1 MNYLNETID
10 SLNKKLA
17 SGEISAEQLTEDTI
31 ANIKET
37 DKKLNAWITV
47 DEDVKPAEN
56 LDFAKNKLA
65 GIPIAIKDNII
76 TDGVKTTA
84 ASHIL
89 DNFIPMYDATV
100 VSKLKAAQATLV
112 GKTNMDEFAMGS
124 STEHSYFGATHN
136 PWDLDKVPGG
146 SSGGSAAAVAGGQ
159 IVAALGSDTGGSIR
173 QPASFNGI
181 FGIKPTYGRVSRW
194 GLIAFGSSLDQ
205 IGVMTK
211 RVKDSAEV
219 MNVISGA
226 DDHDST
232 VSTREVPD
240 FTKFLGQDVKGLKVA
255 VPEEYMSDAVDAEV
269 REVVQAQ
276 IDMLEANGA
285 IINKVSLPHTKY
297 VVPTYYIIA
306 SSEASSNLQRF
317 DGIRYG
323 YRAKDT
329 KNLLDI
335 YVKSRSEGFG
345 EEVKRRIMLGSFALS
360 AGSYDKFFRQAAKVR
375 TLICNDFD
383 KVFAENDVIVGPVT
397 TTTAF
402 GIGTEISDP
411 IKMYNNDILTISAN
425 LAGIPAA
432 SVPAGLANGMPV
444 GFQIMAKR
452 FDEGSIFRVADFI
465 ERENKFY
472 EKTPAGMED

>member
-47 DEDVKPAEN
+47 DEDVEPAEN

-432 SVPAGLANGMPV
+432 SVPAGLSNGMPV

>member
-17 SGEISAEQLTEDTI
+17 SGEISAEQLTQDTI

-255 VPEEYMSDAVDAEV
+255 VPEEYMSDAVDSEV
-269 REVVQAQ
+269 RKVVQAQ

-452 FDEGSIFRVADFI
+452 FDEGSIFRVADFV

>member
-47 DEDVKPAEN
+47 DEDVEPAEN

>member
-1 MNYLNETID
+1 MNYLNEDID

-17 SGEISAEQLTEDTI
+17 SGDLSADKLAKDTV
-31 ANIKET
+31 ANIKDT

-47 DEDVKPAEN
+47 LDDAKPAEN
-56 LDFAKNKLA
+56 LDYSKSKLA

-76 TDGVKTTA
+76 TNGIKTTA

-89 DNFIPMYDATV
+89 YNYMPMYDATV
-100 VSKLKAAQATLV
+100 ISKLKKAGVTLV

-124 STEHSYFGATHN
+124 STEHSYYGATHN
-136 PWDLDKVPGG
+136 PWNLDTVP
-146 SSGGSAAAVAGGQ
+146 
-159 IVAALGSDTGGSIR
+159 GGSIR
-173 QPASFNGI
+173 QPAAFNGI

-219 MNVISGA
+219 LNVIAGA
-226 DDHDST
+226 DEHDST

-240 FTKFLGQDVKGLKVA
+240 FTKFIGQDVKGLRVA
-255 VPEEYMSDAVDAEV
+255 VPKEYMEAVSGEM
-269 REVVQAQ
+269 REVIQKQ
-276 IDMLEANGA
+276 IDTLKDAGA
-285 IINKVSLPHTKY
+285 IINEVSLPHTKY
-297 VVPTYYIIA
+297 VVPDYYIIA
-306 SSEASSNLQRF
+306 SSEASSNLQRY

-329 KNLLDI
+329 KNLLDV

-345 EEVKRRIMLGSFALS
+345 TEVKRRIMLGSFALS
-360 AGSYDKFFRQAAKVR
+360 AGSYDRFFRQAAKVR

-383 KVFAENDVIVGPVT
+383 KIFAENDVIVGPT
-397 TTTAF
+397 TTEPAF
-402 GIGTEISDP
+402 GIGEEVSDP

-432 SVPAGLANGMPV
+432 SVPAGLVDGMPV
-444 GFQIMAKR
+444 GLQIMAKR
-452 FDEGSIFRVADFI
+452 FDEGNVFKTADFI
-465 ERENKFY
+465 ERSNKFY
-472 EKTPAGMED
+472 EKTPTGMED